1 MFVSDSYP
9 NANVLVEFLNGVT
22 GWNYTMDDVFK
33 TGERI
38 LDIRHCFNI
47 REGLNLLKYK
57 SPDRIIGI
65 PPLKTGPTA
74 GRTVD
79 EKTIDSEFCEAMSWD
94 VKTSKPS
101 KRRLIE
107 LGMVD
112 VAEELYDV
120 G

>member
-9 NANVLVEFLNGVT
+9 NANVLVEFLNAIT
-22 GWNYTMDDVFK
+22 GWNFTLDDVFK

-47 REGLNLLKYK
+47 REGLNPLKYK
-57 SPDRIIGI
+57 SPNRMIGL

-79 EKTIDSEFCEAMSWD
+79 EAVIARELCEAMKWD
-94 VKTSKPS
+94 VKTAKPS
-101 KRRLIE
+101 KQRLIE
-107 LGMVD
+107 LGMAD
-112 VAEELYDV
+112 VAEELY
-120 G
+120 GAG